1 MKSQTCQFLKGCL
14 WRPSYPPLRP
24 LTAKRTQENGYLSSS
39 DTLLF
44 SRSLR
49 SLCSHS
55 LRVKGGLLTE
65 PIATWLKLNG
75 QHPLFLNIVEIQLQE
90 TLMHPV
96 VNIELGF
103 KAIDIFNCH
112 NNFFEKGL
120 HLIFIQIDPRTPCT
134 SFISCVHKAII
145 WQPKIDYLILFLSID
160 GMLDA
165 LGHDLNVI
173 SELKWKNA
181 LPKIFILPLAVKFA
195 SRNHL
200 F

>member
-1 MKSQTCQFLKGCL
+1 
-14 WRPSYPPLRP
+14 
-24 LTAKRTQENGYLSSS
+24 
-39 DTLLF
+39 
-44 SRSLR
+44 
-49 SLCSHS
+49 

-120 HLIFIQIDPRTPCT
+120 ENNESRTWNAAPRETRTAPN
-134 SFISCVHKAII
+134 IS
-145 WQPKIDYLILFLSID
+145 
-160 GMLDA
+160 
-165 LGHDLNVI
+165 LN
-173 SELKWKNA
+173 
-181 LPKIFILPLAVKFA
+181 
-195 SRNHL
+195 
-200 F
+200 